1 MEGNIARI
9 STILEDILERLAK
22 IEVPEPQQRTS
33 KNTLTEAVNTLR
45 GDVNVLLED
54 KSTLLSKEKNFTDT
68 GHRGPGEQE
77 LPLSEVS
84 KKTPTFADIAA
95 LMTAQ
100 EEDSHPSTSN
110 FLTISKNRGCRRRVA
125 GRTPRR

>member
-1 MEGNIARI
+1 MRKWK
-9 STILEDILERLAK
+9 T
-22 IEVPEPQQRTS
+22 PEQQQPITQES
-33 KNTLTEAVNTLR
+33 LTEAVNTLR

-54 KSTLLSKEKNFTDT
+54 KSTLLSKEKKFTDT

-100 EEDSHPSTSN
+100 EEDSHPA
-110 FLTISKNRGCRRRVA
+110 ISKTFQNLEK
-125 GRTPRR
+125 